1 MRIGIDRMAFATT
14 NDYLD
19 LVELA
24 KERGVDP
31 NKFTI
36 GIGQDLQA
44 VVPPTQDIV
53 TLGATAAKKLLTPE
67 LEKNI
72 STVIVATESGIDNS
86 KASAIYIKH
95 LLGLSD
101 FTRTVEMKEAC
112 YSATAAIQF
121 AKGVVA
127 LNPQETVLV
136 IAADIARYGLNTP
149 GEVTQGAG
157 AVAMLI
163 SRNPHILTLEDT
175 TVAYFYSIF
184 AMITDRAVYFESAA
198 YSKDIMDFWRP
209 LYATEALVDGKYSTN
224 VYIEFFLQTFTRYQQ
239 LTGRELADFAALT
252 FHMPFTKMGKKGLE
266 GLLKDRNDEVA
277 QRLRTQLTASQLFS
291 RQVGNLYTGSLYLSL
306 MSLLQN
312 SDLRAGSRIGLFSY
326 GSGAEGEFY
335 TGILEDGYEH
345 YMNNIQEELKHRHQ
359 VSVAEY
365 EKLFSSQLGMNDR
378 DIEFDVTNDPLPF
391 VLKGQKDHQ
400 RIYEAK

>member
-1 MRIGIDRMAFATT
+1 MRIGIDKMAFATT

-157 AVAMLI
+157 AVAILI
-163 SRNPHILTLEDT
+163 SQNPHILTLEDT
-175 TVAYFYSIF
+175 TV
-184 AMITDRAVYFESAA
+184 A

-224 VYIEFFLQTFTRYQQ
+224 VYIEFFLQTFTRYRQ

-365 EKLFSSQLGMNDR
+365 EKLFNSQLGMNDG
-378 DIEFDVTNDPLPF
+378 DIEFDVTNDPSPF

>member
-1 MRIGIDRMAFATT
+1 MRIGIDKMAFATT

-53 TLGATAAKKLLTPE
+53 TLGATVAKKLLTPE

-163 SRNPHILTLEDT
+163 SQNPHILTLEDT
-175 TVAYFYSIF
+175 TV
-184 AMITDRAVYFESAA
+184 A

-224 VYIEFFLQTFTRYQQ
+224 VYIEFFLQTFTRYRQ

-365 EKLFSSQLGMNDR
+365 EKLFNSQLGMNDG
-378 DIEFDVTNDPLPF
+378 DIEFDVTNDPSPF

>member
-1 MRIGIDRMAFATT
+1 MRIGIDKMAFATT

-24 KERGVDP
+24 KERSVDP

-86 KASAIYIKH
+86 KASAIYIKR

-163 SRNPHILTLEDT
+163 SQNPHILTLEDT
-175 TVAYFYSIF
+175 TV
-184 AMITDRAVYFESAA
+184 A

-224 VYIEFFLQTFTRYQQ
+224 VYIEFFLQTFTRYRQ

-345 YMNNIQEELKHRHQ
+345 YMNNIQEELEHRHQ

-365 EKLFSSQLGMNDR
+365 EKLFNSQLGMNDG
-378 DIEFDVTNDPLPF
+378 DIEFDVTNDPSPF

>member
-175 TVAYFYSIF
+175 TVAY
-184 AMITDRAVYFESAA
+184 
-198 YSKDIMDFWRP
+198 SKDIMDFWRP

-252 FHMPFTKMGKKGLE
+252 FHMPFTNMGKKGLE

>member
-175 TVAYFYSIF
+175 TV
-184 AMITDRAVYFESAA
+184 A

-400 RIYEAK
+400 RIYGAK

>member
-1 MRIGIDRMAFATT
+1 MRIGIDKMAFATT

-24 KERGVDP
+24 KERSVDP

-86 KASAIYIKH
+86 KASAIYIKR

-175 TVAYFYSIF
+175 TV
-184 AMITDRAVYFESAA
+184 A

-345 YMNNIQEELKHRHQ
+345 YMNNIQEELEHRHQ

-365 EKLFSSQLGMNDR
+365 EKLFSSQLGMNDQ

>member
-1 MRIGIDRMAFATT
+1 MRIGIDKMAFATT

-24 KERGVDP
+24 KERSVDP

-86 KASAIYIKH
+86 KASAIYIKR

-175 TVAYFYSIF
+175 TV
-184 AMITDRAVYFESAA
+184 A

-365 EKLFSSQLGMNDR
+365 EKLFNSQLGMNDG

>member
-19 LVELA
+19 LVEVA

-163 SRNPHILTLEDT
+163 SRNPQILTLEDT
-175 TVAYFYSIF
+175 TV
-184 AMITDRAVYFESAA
+184 A

>member
-1 MRIGIDRMAFATT
+1 MRIGIDKMAFATT

-53 TLGATAAKKLLTPE
+53 TLGTTAAKKLLTPE

-175 TVAYFYSIF
+175 TVAY
-184 AMITDRAVYFESAA
+184 
-198 YSKDIMDFWRP
+198 SKDIMDFWRP
-209 LYATEALVDGKYSTN
+209 LYVTEALVDGKYSTN

>member
-1 MRIGIDRMAFATT
+1 MRIGIDKMAFATT

-24 KERGVDP
+24 KERDVDP
-31 NKFTI
+31 NKFTT

-163 SRNPHILTLEDT
+163 SQNPHILTLEDT
-175 TVAYFYSIF
+175 TV
-184 AMITDRAVYFESAA
+184 A

>member
-175 TVAYFYSIF
+175 TV
-184 AMITDRAVYFESAA
+184 A

-378 DIEFDVTNDPLPF
+378 DIEFDVNNDPLPF

>member
-1 MRIGIDRMAFATT
+1 MRIGIDKMAFATT

-72 STVIVATESGIDNS
+72 STVIVSTESGIDNS

-163 SRNPHILTLEDT
+163 SQNPHILTLEDT
-175 TVAYFYSIF
+175 TV
-184 AMITDRAVYFESAA
+184 A

>member
-1 MRIGIDRMAFATT
+1 MRIGIDKMAFATT

-53 TLGATAAKKLLTPE
+53 TLGAAAAKKLLTPE

-127 LNPQETVLV
+127 LNSQETVLV

-163 SRNPHILTLEDT
+163 SQNPHILTLEDT
-175 TVAYFYSIF
+175 TV
-184 AMITDRAVYFESAA
+184 A

-312 SDLRAGSRIGLFSY
+312 IDLKAGSRIGLFSY

-365 EKLFSSQLGMNDR
+365 EKLFNSQLGMNDG
-378 DIEFDVTNDPLPF
+378 DIEFDITNDPLPF

>member
-1 MRIGIDRMAFATT
+1 MRIGIDKMAFATT

-24 KERGVDP
+24 KERSVDP

-86 KASAIYIKH
+86 KASAIYIKR

-175 TVAYFYSIF
+175 TV
-184 AMITDRAVYFESAA
+184 A

-365 EKLFSSQLGMNDR
+365 EKLFNSQLGMNDG
-378 DIEFDVTNDPLPF
+378 DIEFDVTNDPSPF

>member
-1 MRIGIDRMAFATT
+1 MRIGIDKMAFATT

-72 STVIVATESGIDNS
+72 STVIVATESEIDNS

-163 SRNPHILTLEDT
+163 SQNPHILTLEDT
-175 TVAYFYSIF
+175 TV
-184 AMITDRAVYFESAA
+184 A

-224 VYIEFFLQTFTRYQQ
+224 VYIEFFLQTFTRYRQ

-365 EKLFSSQLGMNDR
+365 EKLFNSQLGMNDG
-378 DIEFDVTNDPLPF
+378 DIEFDVTNDPSPF

>member
-1 MRIGIDRMAFATT
+1 MRIGIDKMAFATT

-157 AVAMLI
+157 AVAMLV

-175 TVAYFYSIF
+175 TV
-184 AMITDRAVYFESAA
+184 A

-239 LTGRELADFAALT
+239 LTGRNLADFAALT

-312 SDLRAGSRIGLFSY
+312 SDLKAGSRIGLFSY

-345 YMNNIQEELKHRHQ
+345 YMNNIQEELEHRHQ

-365 EKLFSSQLGMNDR
+365 EKLFSSQLGMNDQ

>member
-1 MRIGIDRMAFATT
+1 MRIGIDKMAFATT

-53 TLGATAAKKLLTPE
+53 TLGAAAAKKLLTPE

-101 FTRTVEMKEAC
+101 FIRTVEMKEAC

-163 SRNPHILTLEDT
+163 SQNPHILTLEDT
-175 TVAYFYSIF
+175 TV
-184 AMITDRAVYFESAA
+184 A

-365 EKLFSSQLGMNDR
+365 EKLFNSQLGMNDG
-378 DIEFDVTNDPLPF
+378 DIEFDITNDPLPF